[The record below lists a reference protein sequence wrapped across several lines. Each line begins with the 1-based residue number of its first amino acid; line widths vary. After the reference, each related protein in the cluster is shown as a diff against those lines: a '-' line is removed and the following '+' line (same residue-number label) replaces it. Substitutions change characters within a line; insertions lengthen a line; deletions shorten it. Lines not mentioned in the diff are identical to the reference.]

1 MPDSRKYLFA
11 FLITAAIF
19 ATALFISNFLAQK
32 RLADIKEIQDRL
44 SLDILAS
51 ETQSALLEEISC
63 SQVNKNAP
71 LTRELGDLADKLSV
85 AEEVS
90 GANNPSVQN
99 LKRQYFLLEIRD
111 YLLMK
116 SISEKCDFHPTFIL
130 YFYSNIGD
138 CEDCQ
143 KMGFVLTALHDEFP
157 DLRIYSFDYNMDME
171 AIHTLRGIY
180 GLSPVLPAI
189 VINGDPYY
197 GFRPLDELV
206 ETVPALRRLR
216 AEQLAEQQR
225 ERDLRSSST
234 SSTTTDN

>member
-51 ETQSALLEEISC
+51 ETQSALLEETSC
-63 SQVNKNAP
+63 RQVNKNAP
-71 LTRELGDLADKLSV
+71 LARELGDLADRLSV

-90 GANNPSVQN
+90 GSDNPSVQN

-130 YFYSNIGD
+130 YFYSNTGE

-171 AIHTLRGIY
+171 AIHTLRSIY

-216 AEQLAEQQR
+216 AEQIEK
-225 ERDLRSSST
+225 EELRSSST
-234 SSTTTDN
+234 SSTSTNN